1 MSMTSEEL
9 EKTGVLKVMLDK
21 DNGHDED
28 ITIGERI
35 EELEDRL
42 EYIDIDDSKKD
53 KIINLLSEVRKEEN
67 NSTKEFLYNE
77 ILKLI
82 D

>member
-1 MSMTSEEL
+1 MSM
-9 EKTGVLKVMLDK
+9 
-21 DNGHDED
+21 
-28 ITIGERI
+28 TIGERI

-42 EYIDIDDSKKD
+42 EYIDIDDSKKEE
-53 KIINLLSEVRKEEN
+53 IIKLLRDVKKEEN
-67 NSTKEFLYNE
+67 DSTKEFLYNE

>member
-9 EKTGVLKVMLDK
+9 ERTGVLKVMLDK
-21 DNGHDED
+21 DNCHDEE

-35 EELEDRL
+35 DELEDRF
-42 EYIDIDDSKKD
+42 EYIDIDDSKKEE
-53 KIINLLSEVRKEEN
+53 IIKLLRDVKKEEN
-67 NSTKEFLYNE
+67 DSTKEFLYNE